1 MDRGLSAQI
10 RVSTGATVRIKLY
23 EAAPFSRSSYHA
35 NMWWPRRGC
44 SPSHAYPGGMQS
56 QAQVQAIPWD
66 EAYVSEWKSET
77 AEPQT
82 PLQQQRQFAI
92 TQRTSKPLKINID
105 LLLVCTCQ
113 IC

>member
-1 MDRGLSAQI
+1 
-10 RVSTGATVRIKLY
+10 
-23 EAAPFSRSSYHA
+23 
-35 NMWWPRRGC
+35 MWWPRRGC